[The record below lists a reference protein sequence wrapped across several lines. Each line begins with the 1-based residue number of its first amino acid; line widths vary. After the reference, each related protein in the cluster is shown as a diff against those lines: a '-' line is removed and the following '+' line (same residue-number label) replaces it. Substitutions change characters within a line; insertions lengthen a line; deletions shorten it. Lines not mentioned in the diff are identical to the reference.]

1 MNAPYQIYHP
11 DHGSVEIWA
20 KDCPENLSK
29 VNALNEQIQNA
40 DFDSAVSVFEKN
52 VEEAKKSL
60 IGVYKTYD
68 RK

>member
-1 MNAPYQIYHP
+1 VNAPYQIYHP

-40 DFDSAVSVFEKN
+40 DFDSAVAVYEKN
-52 VEEAKKSL
+52 TEEAKACLVCVFK
-60 IGVYKTYD
+60 IYV